1 MMHLKYKFMQFLFES
16 GEENAF
22 NYNRNALNLYF
33 TFDRYS
39 KIVMDATSLIMKKK
53 YINAFLSIYT
63 IKISIISTLSRMKAF
78 ALSISCSIFVA
89 LLGVK

>member
-1 MMHLKYKFMQFLFES
+1 MMHLKHKFMQFLFES

-53 YINAFLSIYT
+53 NTLMHFFLFIQLKYP
-63 IKISIISTLSRMKAF
+63 
-78 ALSISCSIFVA
+78 
-89 LLGVK
+89 